1 MNEIVINNINYNQ
14 FIDRYYLKYDDKYN
28 LISFIKDDLRATML
42 NCPSNQDVS
51 KTALQLAL
59 DGDVVVGRRLLYS
72 TKIKIDKSYI
82 YSQATG
88 SAEIYEAYR
97 GKGIGSRM
105 RDYTLNNC
113 EYDMW
118 LFSLLSPSCL
128 SIMRKKENACTIFDF
143 PEYVKI
149 INTEAAFAC
158 RGIKGLPLKFLKA
171 VGNMMV
177 RVLDIPN
184 KLRIKRL
191 KRSYYVKK
199 ERVVP
204 EWAGEMCLNDGHKYA
219 EYHDTKW
226 LQWCLDYN
234 LSGHNEDIQSFYAI
248 YNRWNQP
255 VGFFMT
261 KERRR
266 DDIKT
271 CRMVNGTLCEWAST
285 DANLSEADIN
295 LLALETFSR
304 DCYRILTVTDSTATE
319 KALRRIGFIK
329 HGYMQMG
336 FKDKRQQY
344 ADMHDMSLWRIRFG
358 CCNSILY

>member
-1 MNEIVINNINYNQ
+1 
-14 FIDRYYLKYDDKYN
+14 
-28 LISFIKDDLRATML
+28 
-42 NCPSNQDVS
+42 
-51 KTALQLAL
+51 
-59 DGDVVVGRRLLYS
+59 
-72 TKIKIDKSYI
+72 
-82 YSQATG
+82 
-88 SAEIYEAYR
+88 
-97 GKGIGSRM
+97 
-105 RDYTLNNC
+105 
-113 EYDMW
+113 
-118 LFSLLSPSCL
+118 
-128 SIMRKKENACTIFDF
+128 MRKKENACTIFDF

-158 RGIKGLPLKFLKA
+158 RGIKGLPLKFLKS

-191 KRSYYVKK
+191 KRNYYVKK

-248 YNRWNQP
+248 YNKENQP

-271 CRMVNGTLCEWAST
+271 CRLVNGTLCEWAST
-285 DANLSEADIN
+285 DANLSETDIN

>member
-1 MNEIVINNINYNQ
+1 MINFQQISYRQLIKGDYKRYN
-14 FIDRYYLKYDDKYN
+14 DRYGIADFISEDIKKVFISSPNLDDV
-28 LISFIKDDLRATML
+28 D
-42 NCPSNQDVS
+42 
-51 KTALQLAL
+51 KTAVLYAV
-59 DGDVVVGRRLLYS
+59 DNNEYVGRSL
-72 TKIKIDKSYI
+72 
-82 YSQATG
+82 
-88 SAEIYEAYR
+88 IYETSIKNQNSIIKAQSFGSIEVDCSQR
-97 GKGIGSRM
+97 GKGIGTSIGLFS
-105 RDYTLNNC
+105 LNNNESPMFIC
-113 EYDMW
+113 
-118 LFSLLSPSCL
+118 SLLSPACH
-128 SIMRKKENACTIFDF
+128 SIMRKFENDCTLFDF

-158 RGIKGLPLKFLKA
+158 RGIKGLPLKFLKS

-177 RVLDIPN
+177 RLFDIPN
-184 KLRIKRL
+184 KFRIKRL
-191 KRSYYVKK
+191 KKNYYVKK
-199 ERVVP
+199 EMVVP

-234 LSGHNEDIQSFYAI
+234 LSGHNENIQSFYAI
-248 YNRWNQP
+248 YNKENQP

-266 DDIKT
+266 EDIKK

-304 DCYRILTVTDSTATE
+304 DCYRILTVTDSPSTE
-319 KALRRIGFIK
+319 KALRQIGFIK

-336 FKDKRQQY
+336 FKDKYQQY
-344 ADMHDMSLWRIRFG
+344 ADMSDINLWRIRFG